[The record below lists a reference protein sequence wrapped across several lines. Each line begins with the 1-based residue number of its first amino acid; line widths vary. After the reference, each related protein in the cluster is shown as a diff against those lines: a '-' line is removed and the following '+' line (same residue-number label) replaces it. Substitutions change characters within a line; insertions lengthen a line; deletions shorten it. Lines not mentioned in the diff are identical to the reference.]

1 MKTLFTC
8 FIILLGMTG
17 KSQFFT
23 WTEPVPLTD
32 SVHNNTNCSIQVGDP
47 MISPN
52 PDYAVWESSSDTL
65 SIAIFGRNL
74 ETMEDPFP
82 ILSQPGVHF
91 RNPKRVPVF
100 DGNVLFYLFYETD
113 INGNW
118 DIYYVEY
125 LMDGTVTE
133 PVQVCATQ
141 ADERNFQFSDGVV
154 VWQSDDQIV
163 TQEYD
168 LWSGFPPGSQPEV
181 LDSVDCQYPVF
192 SGYYCAWEKVVSN
205 ISQVWFASR
214 EYVSGQWIWS
224 SPMLIDSTGENRH
237 LYMGD
242 FLTPSTLVW
251 QHYEDDFWRIK
262 GIELDYLTMLPVPDF
277 PGCNNVDPCFLN
289 LTLPVWQTNPFPFSF
304 MTWAS
309 DSSGNKE
316 IYVNET
322 IWDPYYFNISGYPS
336 EDRNPK
342 LFSSYNFIIRVY
354 LTWESFRNGHWQI
367 WISWQD
373 IWIGIPG
380 EKGMNRL
387 ETVTAFPNPFSGE
400 TMLQFELPG
409 KGKYKLEIFTS
420 TGLLEYSFSG
430 DAMGPG
436 KQNVAWNGRTT
447 LGTRL
452 PAGQYMIRVQSDDAV
467 LHGKVII
474 QI

>member
-224 SPMLIDSTGENRH
+224 SPMLIDSTG
-237 LYMGD
+237 
-242 FLTPSTLVW
+242 
-251 QHYEDDFWRIK
+251 
-262 GIELDYLTMLPVPDF
+262 
-277 PGCNNVDPCFLN
+277 
-289 LTLPVWQTNPFPFSF
+289 
-304 MTWAS
+304 
-309 DSSGNKE
+309 
-316 IYVNET
+316 
-322 IWDPYYFNISGYPS
+322 
-336 EDRNPK
+336 
-342 LFSSYNFIIRVY
+342 
-354 LTWESFRNGHWQI
+354 
-367 WISWQD
+367 
-373 IWIGIPG
+373 
-380 EKGMNRL
+380 
-387 ETVTAFPNPFSGE
+387 
-400 TMLQFELPG
+400 
-409 KGKYKLEIFTS
+409 
-420 TGLLEYSFSG
+420 
-430 DAMGPG
+430 
-436 KQNVAWNGRTT
+436 
-447 LGTRL
+447 
-452 PAGQYMIRVQSDDAV
+452 
-467 LHGKVII
+467 
-474 QI
+474 